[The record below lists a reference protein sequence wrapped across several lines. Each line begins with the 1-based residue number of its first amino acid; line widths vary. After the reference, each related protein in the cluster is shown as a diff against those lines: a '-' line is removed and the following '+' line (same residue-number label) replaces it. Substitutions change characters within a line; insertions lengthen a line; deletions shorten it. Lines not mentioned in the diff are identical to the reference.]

1 MMPPQRN
8 VDRHCAEGFLQKKQQ
23 NKIETKR
30 SEKAPQAAIEEIAQA
45 ELGSPISRIES
56 KRNRHRAG

>member
-1 MMPPQRN
+1 MPPQRN

-23 NKIETKR
+23 NKIETIR
-30 SEKAPQAAIEEIAQA
+30 SEKAEQAAIEEIAQA
-45 ELGSPISRIES
+45 ELDVPISIIES